1 MHTLSFLSFPFL
13 FSLCSHRPFIRF
25 VAPKVYV
32 ILRLLRLCPSRNRS
46 FSLAPVGV
54 KASAQAQRWMNKA
67 NKDLDQQ
74 LKNTPLSS
82 VNPQQ

>member
-1 MHTLSFLSFPFL
+1 MHSFQPHTCTHTTIFTQTMCNWMFT
-13 FSLCSHRPFIRF
+13 
-25 VAPKVYV
+25 
-32 ILRLLRLCPSRNRS
+32 
-46 FSLAPVGV
+46 VGV